1 MSGTKVT
8 PIEGA
13 LELYRR
19 LPSGPDKRLV
29 EIGEGT
35 HLLMLEKEPDAAVRG
50 SPAFPTTREAGRT
63 EQSVGLN
70 RGASFQRKAE
80 LVLGTD
86 VAYARGRVAPG
97 YQTSPC
103 WLRLGRTMVK
113 VLLFLGGL
121 AILLVSSRQV
131 FLMFRDGSFRARGNR
146 LIVRNA
152 HPIIFWMNFVG
163 LVLFGVVGVALICWQ
178 LLT

>member
-1 MSGTKVT
+1 MRLSSRRPRWQRNHGR
-8 PIEGA
+8 PIVSAPEDPGRAASRSRRNGAEG
-13 LELYRR
+13 
-19 LPSGPDKRLV
+19 
-29 EIGEGT
+29 
-35 HLLMLEKEPDAAVRG
+35 
-50 SPAFPTTREAGRT
+50 EAR
-63 EQSVGLN
+63 Q
-70 RGASFQRKAE
+70 
-80 LVLGTD
+80 
-86 VAYARGRVAPG
+86 VAPG

>member
-1 MSGTKVT
+1 VQPDPDQCNARLQVRWPVKLRS
-8 PIEGA
+8 
-13 LELYRR
+13 LRR
-19 LPSGPDKRLV
+19 FPA
-29 EIGEGT
+29 
-35 HLLMLEKEPDAAVRG
+35 AAV
-50 SPAFPTTREAGRT
+50 
-63 EQSVGLN
+63 SVQAL
-70 RGASFQRKAE
+70 AS
-80 LVLGTD
+80 
-86 VAYARGRVAPG
+86 AYPN
-97 YQTSPC
+97 SPC
-103 WLRLGRTMVK
+103 WLSSGRAMVK

-163 LVLFGVVGVALICWQ
+163 LVLFGIVGVALICWQ

>member
-1 MSGTKVT
+1 MS
-8 PIEGA
+8 A
-13 LELYRR
+13 R
-19 LPSGPDKRLV
+19 LHRLREPERGERLV
-29 EIGEGT
+29 WLDHAVLTRLRIG
-35 HLLMLEKEPDAAVRG
+35 
-50 SPAFPTTREAGRT
+50 STRWRR
-63 EQSVGLN
+63 SVGLGGGGWSD
-70 RGASFQRKAE
+70 RP
-80 LVLGTD
+80 LG
-86 VAYARGRVAPG
+86 ARGRLRSPVSGLSASG
-97 YQTSPC
+97 LPC
-103 WLRLGRTMVK
+103 WLRLGRAMVK